1 MPERLLPLLTESPQS
16 GEALAARLG
25 VGRVSVHTLAY
36 ALQEQGYPLVVSRRG
51 YAFEA
56 GTPAPGL
63 TDLGERAYRYLG
75 TVGSSQDQ
83 LRAWA
88 ADPLSPAPTGAVVL
102 AERQTAGRGRRGR
115 TWEGSAGTG
124 TASTGRNLTFSL
136 LLPPQNDL
144 GRLSLLPLAAG
155 VALAEV
161 TRHLAGVGGLKWP
174 NDLQDPSGRKLAG
187 LLLEADLRGEEVAR
201 AVLGVGLNV
210 GSAPQ
215 VTPPAGAAC
224 LHDFAPGLR
233 RDEVLRALLAALD
246 RWLAAPAAQI
256 LDAWRGSSV
265 TLGRSVQV
273 QTGAGLLSGIA
284 EDIGLDG
291 ALLLRTASGEVR
303 RVTAGDVQLI
313 GQLTGQPVGSLES
326 PPHPERHDP
335 TPTRF
340 KRSTS

>member
-1 MPERLLPLLTESPQS
+1 MPERLLPLLSASPQS

-25 VGRVSVHTLAY
+25 IGRVSVHTLAH

-51 YAFEA
+51 YALEA
-56 GTPAPGL
+56 GTPAPAL
-63 TDLGERAYRYLG
+63 MDLGGRAYRYLG
-75 TVGSSQDQ
+75 TVGSSQDE

-88 ADPLSPAPTGAVVL
+88 ADPLSPAPAGAVVL

-115 TWEGSAGTG
+115 SWEG

-136 LLPPQNDL
+136 LLPHQSDL
-144 GRLSLLPLAAG
+144 TRLPLLPLAAG

-161 TRHLAGVGGLKWP
+161 TRRLAGVGGLKWP

-187 LLLEADLRGEEVAR
+187 LLLEADLRGEEVTR

-215 VTPPAGAAC
+215 TTQPAGAAC

-256 LDAWRGSSV
+256 LDAWREASV
-265 TLGRSVQV
+265 TLGQAVQV

-284 EDIGLDG
+284 EDIGPDG
-291 ALLLRTASGEVR
+291 ALLLRTAVGELR

-313 GQLTGQPVGSLES
+313 GQLTGEPAG
-326 PPHPERHDP
+326 PPA
-335 TPTRF
+335 
-340 KRSTS
+340 